1 MCRALY
7 YFPPL
12 STPSNSRFQ
21 SSDQWPSNFLSHA
34 SSLDLCVII
43 VIVILFH
50 LQTSVRL
57 CTITIILHYFF
68 SVRLR
73 HHLYSYCH
81 RLWTHSFCSPFC
93 PLLPF
98 NAFCLDFLTRHV
110 YSLFTPQRIPKQ
122 SIPLSSYWTVMDLQ
136 YPSLVVS
143 PNWILITNRIMIHAK
158 RSALLLIF
166 FIQGEVF

>member
-1 MCRALY
+1 MLSCQCKTRNGSGVAHKRQRFGISQQKKSIWFFWFTMCRALY

-12 STPSNSRFQ
+12 STPLIHVF
-21 SSDQWPSNFLSHA
+21 SHPINGLA
-34 SSLDLCVII
+34 IFCLMHHPWIYVSSLLL
-43 VIVILFH
+43 LFFFTYKH
-50 LQTSVRL
+50 LFDFVPL
-57 CTITIILHYFF
+57 PLYCIFF
-68 SVRLR
+68 TVRLR

-122 SIPLSSYWTVMDLQ
+122 SIP
-136 YPSLVVS
+136 
-143 PNWILITNRIMIHAK
+143 
-158 RSALLLIF
+158 
-166 FIQGEVF
+166 FI

>member
-1 MCRALY
+1 MLSCQCKTSNGSGVAHKRQRFGISQQKKSIWFFWFTMCRALY

-12 STPSNSRFQ
+12 STPSNSRVQ

-122 SIPLSSYWTVMDLQ
+122 SIP
-136 YPSLVVS
+136 
-143 PNWILITNRIMIHAK
+143 
-158 RSALLLIF
+158 
-166 FIQGEVF
+166 FI